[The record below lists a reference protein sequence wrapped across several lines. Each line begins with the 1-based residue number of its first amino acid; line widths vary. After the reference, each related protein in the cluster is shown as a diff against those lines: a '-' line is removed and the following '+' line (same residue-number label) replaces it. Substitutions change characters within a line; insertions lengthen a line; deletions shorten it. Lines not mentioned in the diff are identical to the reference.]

1 MKFIFP
7 QNYNFQTKLFGFIE
21 YSTAIFNIIYWI
33 ILYTILNIFITNL
46 TLKLSIF
53 IILALPIFIL
63 SITGIYKENFLNILY
78 YIFKYFL
85 NCNVYVFSKND
96 YN

>member
-33 ILYTILNIFITNL
+33 ILYIILNIFITNL

-63 SITGIYKENFLNILY
+63 SITSIYKENFLNILY

-85 NCNVYVFSKND
+85 KRNIYVFSKID
-96 YN
+96 

>member
-7 QNYNFQTKLFGFIE
+7 QNYNFQTKLLGFID
-21 YSTAIFNIIYWI
+21 YSTAIFNIIYWT
-33 ILYTILNIFITNL
+33 ILYFILNTFITNF

-78 YIFKYFL
+78 YVIKYFL

-96 YN
+96 

>member
-7 QNYNFQTKLFGFIE
+7 QNYNFQTKLLGFID
-21 YSTAIFNIIYWI
+21 YSTAIFNIIYWT
-33 ILYTILNIFITNL
+33 ILYFILNTLITDF
-46 TLKLSIF
+46 TLKISIF
-53 IILALPIFIL
+53 IIFALPIFIL

-78 YIFKYFL
+78 YVIKYFL

>member
-7 QNYNFQTKLFGFIE
+7 QNYNFQTKLLGFID
-21 YSTAIFNIIYWI
+21 YSTAIFNIIYWT
-33 ILYTILNIFITNL
+33 ILYFILNTFITNF

-78 YIFKYFL
+78 YVIKYFL
-85 NCNVYVFSKND
+85 NYNVYVFSKND
-96 YN
+96 

>member
-21 YSTAIFNIIYWI
+21 YSTAIFNVIYWG
-33 ILYTILNIFITNL
+33 ILYFIFNIFINDF
-46 TLKLSIF
+46 TLKLSLF
-53 IILALPIFIL
+53 IMLALPIFIL

-78 YIFKYFL
+78 YIIKYFL
-85 NCNVYVFSKND
+85 NCNIYVFSKND
-96 YN
+96 

>member
-7 QNYNFQTKLFGFIE
+7 QNYTFQTKLFGFIE

-33 ILYTILNIFITNL
+33 ILYLFINIFIPDL
-46 TLKLSIF
+46 TIKIAIF

-63 SITGIYKENFLNILY
+63 SITGIYKENFLNILFY
-78 YIFKYFL
+78 VIKYFL
-85 NCNVYVFSKND
+85 KRNIYVFSKND
-96 YN
+96 